1 MESQSQ
7 DSGTGRVKKPFNKK
21 NWRDKKYN
29 HGHKVEQWRDKH
41 KIAVKMRYKRML
53 KKEQKKNPHNS
64 QPEDAA
70 KVSKGVASNSKP
82 KSGFSKARDEFTKKE
97 LSKEKKK
104 EEFMRKQKEKAEAVK
119 KYKEKKSVRLKVL
132 NSKTKR
138 GQPVMAGRMEL
149 LLAKIQEQCQN
160 D

>member
-1 MESQSQ
+1 MEQNSSE
-7 DSGTGRVKKPFNKK
+7 GKAKKPFNKK

-29 HGHKVEQWRDKH
+29 HGHKVDQWREKH
-41 KIAVKMRYKRML
+41 KLAVKMRYKRML
-53 KKEQKKNPHNS
+53 KKEQRKNPDSNPETQKINS
-64 QPEDAA
+64 KHVPVKA
-70 KVSKGVASNSKP
+70 KVKTGL
-82 KSGFSKARDEFTKKE
+82 SKAREQFSQKE
-97 LSKEKKK
+97 INRKKKK
-104 EEFMRKQKEKAEAVK
+104 EEFARKQAEKAEAIQ
-119 KYKEKKSVRLKVL
+119 KYKEKKNVRLKVL